1 MTQIHIALYSF
12 FFSQNDFYNSV
23 LGCLIL
29 FKWVSKVIFNQ
40 KLEVIHLS
48 LVLVNV
54 NDKIIVV

>member
-12 FFSQNDFYNSV
+12 FLQNYLYNFV

-48 LVLVNV
+48 LVLENV